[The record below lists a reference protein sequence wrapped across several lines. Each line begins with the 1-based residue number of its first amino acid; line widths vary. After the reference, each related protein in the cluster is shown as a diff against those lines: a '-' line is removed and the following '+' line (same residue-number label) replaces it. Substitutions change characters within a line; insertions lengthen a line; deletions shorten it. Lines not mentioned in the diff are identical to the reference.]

1 MINYKLNLIKT
12 KITDFIK
19 NNKASDDKNTGTA
32 MSMIF
37 AVVIGL
43 LLITSIYTFL
53 NNEFLPAVFDK
64 IKNTLN
70 YSG

>member
-1 MINYKLNLIKT
+1 MLNYKLNLIKT

-19 NNKASDDKNTGTA
+19 NKKASDDKNTGTA

-43 LLITSIYTFL
+43 LLITIQVKKGEIYEKFKE
-53 NNEFLPAVFDK
+53 NFY
-64 IKNTLN
+64 I
-70 YSG
+70 S

>member
-1 MINYKLNLIKT
+1 MLNYKLNLIKT

-19 NNKASDDKNTGTA
+19 NKKASDDKNTGTA

-43 LLITSIYTFL
+43 LLITSIYAFL